1 VEKRKGLM
9 DCIAS
14 TSVEA
19 ADLAAE
25 RKLRMVYERAA
36 EGLKREL
43 EALRSKSLREVV
55 WSVLLG
61 YELHAIRHGDG
72 LLIPSLLGSVER
84 EELLERIV
92 DRLIETAR

>member
-1 VEKRKGLM
+1 M

-43 EALRSKSLREVV
+43 EALRSKSLREAPRNTP
-55 WSVLLG
+55 W
-61 YELHAIRHGDG
+61 
-72 LLIPSLLGSVER
+72 
-84 EELLERIV
+84 
-92 DRLIETAR
+92 